1 MTDQEIEQVAEKVVS
16 KILEESTV
24 SVLDVNGHGLLL
36 HFTEHEML
44 GSALIL
50 DEAKVKANP
59 CNCFSYKERDYC
71 FAGHGAIGLLSTEQ
85 QELCKAGK
93 VYKVK
98 PGLKQRFQKFSEAA
112 SAAKKRIQEVPKGER
127 LGPWLHAMGEELAQR
142 GVQV

>member
-16 KILEESTV
+16 KILEESVV

-44 GSALIL
+44 GSARIVN
-50 DEAKVKANP
+50 EAQVKANP
-59 CNCFSYKERDYC
+59 CNCFSYKDRDYC
-71 FAGHGAIGLLSTEQ
+71 FARHGAIGLLSKEQ

-93 VYKVK
+93 VYEVK
-98 PGLKQRFQKFSEAA
+98 PGMKKRFIKFSEAA
-112 SAAKKRIQEVPKGER
+112 EAAHKQIEAIPKGER